1 MPGWDFHTYY
11 SALPDDELRALFLS
25 TLEKPA
31 SLEAPHAEQ
40 WKGWLVSSLLSHF
53 HDRPPHTDTGRRRYL
68 AFALRYLAA
77 VETNAQEAYCVR
89 LVSLVMERRP
99 EIVAG
104 LLFGSVEERRQALV
118 AAFDSASGWHGQDLQ
133 PFEEAILQAYLQRFA
148 ERQSPAGVSAFDEST
163 VAKWSRDLIP
173 EMERLVVERF
183 RPARRVA
190 QGETLRQFVRGRPG
204 RDLSER
210 ARLAAFVEQCE
221 HRPPSV
227 HYAVALSALNDFD
240 RRQEN
245 EEGYFK
251 TVRVMVLAA
260 CGLLLGSGLLLA
272 APRVLGWSEGWM
284 ELVRAV
290 RTLLGAAGL
299 GLLFLGAIRIG
310 LGLVTATDHI
320 TRTRTDIQTLQQ
332 LVDMTSEKERN

>member
-11 SALPDDELRALFLS
+11 SALPDDELRALFLN
-25 TLEKPA
+25 TLERPA
-31 SLEAPHAEQ
+31 SLEASYAAQ
-40 WKGWLVSSLLSHF
+40 WKGWLVSYLLSYF
-53 HDRPPHTDTGRRRYL
+53 HDRPPHTDTGRSRYL

-77 VETNAQEAYCVR
+77 VETNAQEAYRVR

-118 AAFDSASGWHGQDLQ
+118 AAFDSASGWHCQDLQ

-190 QGETLRQFVRGRPG
+190 QGETLRQFVRGRSG
-204 RDLSER
+204 HEHAER
-210 ARLAAFVEQCE
+210 AQLAAFVEHFE
-221 HRPPSV
+221 HGPLSV
-227 HYAVALSALNDFD
+227 HYAVALAALNDFD

-260 CGLLLGSGLLLA
+260 CGLLLGAGLLLA
-272 APRVLGWSEGWM
+272 APRVLEWSEGW
-284 ELVRAV
+284 LKLARAV

-299 GLLFLGAIRIG
+299 SLLFLVAIRIG

-332 LVDMTSEKERN
+332 LVDRASTKEWS

>member
-11 SALPDDELRALFLS
+11 SALPDDELRVLFLS

-31 SLEAPHAEQ
+31 SLEAPHAAQ
-40 WKGWLVSSLLSHF
+40 WKGWLVSCLLNHF
-53 HDRPPHTDTGRRRYL
+53 HDRPPQTDTGRSRYL

-77 VETNAQEAYCVR
+77 VETNAEEAYRVR

-104 LLFGSVEERRQALV
+104 LLFGSVEVRRQALA
-118 AAFDSASGWHGQDLQ
+118 AAFDSASGWHSQDLQ
-133 PFEEAILQAYLQRFA
+133 PFEETILQAYLQRFA

-190 QGETLRQFVRGRPG
+190 QGETLHQFVMGRSG

-210 ARLAAFVEQCE
+210 ARLVALVEQCE
-221 HRPPSV
+221 HGPPSV
-227 HYAVALSALNDFD
+227 HYAVALAALNDFD

-260 CGLLLGSGLLLA
+260 CGLLLGAGLLLA
-272 APRVLGWSEGWM
+272 APRVLMWSEGWM

-290 RTLLGAAGL
+290 RALLGAAGL
-299 GLLFLGAIRIG
+299 GLLFLVAIRIG

-332 LVDMTSEKERN
+332 LVDRASEKERS